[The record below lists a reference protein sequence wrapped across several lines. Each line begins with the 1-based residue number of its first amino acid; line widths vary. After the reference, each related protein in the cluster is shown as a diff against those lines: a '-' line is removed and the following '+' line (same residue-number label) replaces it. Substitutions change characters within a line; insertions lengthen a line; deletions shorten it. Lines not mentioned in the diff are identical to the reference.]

1 MRVPLGWLKVYVD
14 VHESADEA
22 AEIFARLGFPVEAID
37 RAPRIEGVVI
47 GEIVTLEKHPN
58 ADRLLVG
65 KVSVG
70 NGAPLT
76 IATGAANVAVGQRIP
91 IATIGAQL
99 PEMKIEKRAMRGI
112 ASEGMM
118 CSARELGL
126 EPDHFEDGIMILDG
140 EVAVGADAVSA
151 LGLGEAVL
159 DLDVT
164 PNRPD
169 CLSVLGLAR
178 EYAAATRRALRL
190 PELYAGPYPA
200 PSDVRVSLEGDGCN
214 RYVAQ
219 RFENV
224 RVGPAPAW
232 MRVRLSL
239 AGQRPISNLV
249 DISNYVMLEVG
260 QPLHFFDWES
270 VAGGTIVVRKAHHG
284 EHLLTL
290 DGVDRELDERVLL
303 ICDQAGPSVI
313 AGIRGGE
320 RSEVKETTHSLLME
334 SANFDGPTI
343 RRGSLSLGLR
353 TDGSLRHEKSLP
365 LAFPDLGAARAAK
378 LLADEGATINA
389 PLAAGKAV
397 PPPAHIAFAV
407 AQVPRVLGLTLP
419 AQRIASNLEVL
430 GFATLPVDDLMLDV
444 EVPPW
449 RADVHEGVDLVE
461 EVARIESYDEIPSVL
476 PPIAQHG
483 IGSDDW
489 HLESDIAHSLMDM
502 GYREIVSL
510 PLHSS
515 AIIEK
520 YRNAGIELP
529 RAPVEVLNPLS
540 EEQRWLRFAI
550 LPLMLQWLSRN
561 RQELPC
567 RIFEIGHTFRGEDP
581 ISEETIAGILFAR
594 EEREEKGEPAWRD
607 RTLVEFRSEIES
619 LLRNLTGTWPD
630 VAQDAIPGLHPGK
643 SASLLLGHDSVA
655 MAGRVDPRLCGIF
668 EIPLSTYYAFLR
680 VDKLPARRVAVYKPV
695 PKFPG
700 TSRDVALL
708 LDENVPA
715 EAVLGAVLQ
724 AAIPQVERA
733 RPFDEYRGPQVPA
746 GKKSIA
752 VRIWLREPDATITDA
767 IADEATAKVV
777 AALRERLGAEL
788 RT

>member
-1 MRVPLGWLKVYVD
+1 
-14 VHESADEA
+14 
-22 AEIFARLGFPVEAID
+22 
-37 RAPRIEGVVI
+37 
-47 GEIVTLEKHPN
+47 
-58 ADRLLVG
+58 
-65 KVSVG
+65 
-70 NGAPLT
+70 
-76 IATGAANVAVGQRIP
+76 
-91 IATIGAQL
+91 
-99 PEMKIEKRAMRGI
+99 
-112 ASEGMM
+112 
-118 CSARELGL
+118 
-126 EPDHFEDGIMILDG
+126 
-140 EVAVGADAVSA
+140 
-151 LGLGEAVL
+151 
-159 DLDVT
+159 
-164 PNRPD
+164 
-169 CLSVLGLAR
+169 
-178 EYAAATRRALRL
+178 
-190 PELYAGPYPA
+190 
-200 PSDVRVSLEGDGCN
+200 
-214 RYVAQ
+214 
-219 RFENV
+219 
-224 RVGPAPAW
+224 
-232 MRVRLSL
+232 
-239 AGQRPISNLV
+239 
-249 DISNYVMLEVG
+249 
-260 QPLHFFDWES
+260 
-270 VAGGTIVVRKAHHG
+270 
-284 EHLLTL
+284 
-290 DGVDRELDERVLL
+290 
-303 ICDQAGPSVI
+303 
-313 AGIRGGE
+313 
-320 RSEVKETTHSLLME
+320 
-334 SANFDGPTI
+334 
-343 RRGSLSLGLR
+343 
-353 TDGSLRHEKSLP
+353 
-365 LAFPDLGAARAAK
+365 
-378 LLADEGATINA
+378 
-389 PLAAGKAV
+389 
-397 PPPAHIAFAV
+397 
-407 AQVPRVLGLTLP
+407 RVLGLTLP

-430 GFATLPVDDLMLDV
+430 GFATAPVDDLMLDV

-489 HLESDIAHSLMDM
+489 HLESDIAHSLADM

-515 AIIEK
+515 SIIEK

-561 RQELPC
+561 HQELPC
-567 RIFEIGHTFRGEDP
+567 RIFEIGHTFRSEDP

-594 EEREEKGEPAWRD
+594 EERAEKGEPVWRD

-619 LLRNLTGTWPD
+619 LLRNLTGIWPG

-655 MAGRVDPRLCGIF
+655 MAGRVDPRLCGTF

-680 VDKLPARRVAVYKPV
+680 IDKLPARRVAVYKPV

-733 RPFDEYRGPQVPA
+733 RPFDEYRGPQVPT

-752 VRIWLREPDATITDA
+752 VRVWLREPDTTITDA
-767 IADEATAKVV
+767 IADEATAKVI